1 MLKYLKKVP
10 RKIVFLRQIR
20 PNSQSWEDRET
31 ETIYVKKSNSIDI
44 KMLVE
49 NSLLCPYHY
58 PFEVYAKIPMGA

>member
-10 RKIVFLRQIR
+10 GKIVFLRQIR
-20 PNSQSWEDRET
+20 PNSQSWEVGET
-31 ETIYVKKSNSIDI
+31 ETICKKSNSIDI

-49 NSLLCPYHY
+49 NSLFRPYHY